1 MNAPK
6 RWLEL
11 AVRAHEEAAE
21 TVAALLHKWGEG
33 GVAIFQEHEQ
43 ESLDHAPR
51 PVGAWLTLT
60 TYLPDTIA
68 LAARRD
74 GLERD
79 LWHLHAFHGDLVGE
93 LTTKWVAEEDWANAW
108 KQFYTV
114 LHVGERLVIKPRWQ
128 AYEPKPNEIVIALD
142 PGMAFGTG
150 THPTTQLCLESLEK
164 LPVTGAQVLDVGTG
178 SGILA
183 IAAAKLGAA
192 RVDALDTDPVA
203 VAAARDNVAQ
213 AGLTDTITVME
224 GTLPLPAPSPT
235 YDVVLANITAQ
246 SLITLS
252 PRLPAVLA
260 PRGRLLACG
269 IIDAKAD
276 EALAAFE
283 AEGLDLLDRREA
295 GDWVLLAMGA
305 R

>member
-1 MNAPK
+1 MSTPA

-11 AVRAHEEAAE
+11 SVQAHQEAAE

-33 GVAIFQEHEQ
+33 GVAIFQDHEQ
-43 ESLDHAPR
+43 ETVDHDPR
-51 PVGAWLTLT
+51 PVGPWLTLT
-60 TYLPDTIA
+60 TYVPDTAA
-68 LAARRD
+68 LASRRD

-93 LTTKWVAEEDWANAW
+93 LATQWVAEEDWANAW

-128 AYEPKPNEIVIALD
+128 DYEPAPGEIVIALD

-150 THPTTQLCLESLEK
+150 THPTTQLCLEALEK
-164 LPVTGAQVLDVGTG
+164 LPTQGKKVLDVGTG

-183 IAAAKLGAA
+183 IAAALLGAA
-192 RVDALDTDPVA
+192 QVDGLDTDPVA
-203 VAAARDNVAQ
+203 VSAARDNVAQ
-213 AGLTDTITVME
+213 AGLADAITVSE
-224 GTLPLPAPSPT
+224 RSLPLPEPAPA
-235 YDVVLANITAQ
+235 YDIVVANITAQ
-246 SLITLS
+246 TLITLA
-252 PRLPAVLA
+252 PHLRAAVA

-269 IIDAKAD
+269 IINEKAD
-276 EALAAFE
+276 DVLAAFD
-283 AEGLDLLDRREA
+283 AEGLTLLDRREM
-295 GDWVLLAMGA
+295 GDWVLVEMEV

>member
-1 MNAPK
+1 M
-6 RWLEL
+6 R
-11 AVRAHEEAAE
+11 EAAE

-43 ESLDHAPR
+43 ESPDHAPR

-79 LWHLHAFHGDLVGE
+79 LWHLHAFHGDLVGK
-93 LTTKWVAEEDWANAW
+93 LTTQWVAEEDWANAW

-164 LPVTGAQVLDVGTG
+164 LPVTGGQVLDVGTG

-183 IAAAKLGAA
+183 IAAAKLGRSA
-192 RVDALDTDPVA
+192 RRTRWTRTRWLWPPPAI
-203 VAAARDNVAQ
+203 NVAQ

-224 GTLPLPAPSPT
+224 GHTS
-235 YDVVLANITAQ
+235 
-246 SLITLS
+246 
-252 PRLPAVLA
+252 
-260 PRGRLLACG
+260 
-269 IIDAKAD
+269 
-276 EALAAFE
+276 AARSF
-283 AEGLDLLDRREA
+283 AHL
-295 GDWVLLAMGA
+295 
-305 R
+305 

>member
-1 MNAPK
+1 MSAPK

-11 AVRAHEEAAE
+11 SVRAHQEAAE

-33 GVAIFQEHEQ
+33 GVAIFQEHVQ
-43 ESLDHAPR
+43 ESVDHDPR

-60 TYLPDTIA
+60 SYLPDSVA
-68 LAARRD
+68 LASRRD

-79 LWHLHAFHGDLVGE
+79 LWHLQAFHGDLVGE
-93 LTTKWVAEEDWANAW
+93 LETQWVAEEDWANAW

-128 AYEPKPNEIVIALD
+128 DYDPKPGEIVVALD

-150 THPTTQLCLESLEK
+150 THPTTQLCLEALEK
-164 LPVTGAQVLDVGTG
+164 LPLEGEEVLDVGTG

-192 RVDALDTDPVA
+192 RVVAIDTDPVA

-213 AGLTDTITVME
+213 AGLAESINVMKS
-224 GTLPLPAPSPT
+224 TLPLSDPAPT

-246 SLITLS
+246 TLITLA
-252 PRLPAVLA
+252 PALRAIVA
-260 PRGRLLACG
+260 PHGRLLACG
-269 IIDAKAD
+269 IIDQKAN
-276 EALAAFE
+276 EALAAFD
-283 AEGLDLLDRREA
+283 AVGLALIDRRETS
-295 GDWVLLAMGA
+295 DWVLLEMEP